1 MEEKKIVRRDKKD
14 ITDNR
19 EKQKKILLG
28 IGIALFAVL
37 YVFLL
42 TIDTDKGD
50 AVEEGTQSQEI
61 SQGEAPAA
69 EEQPDKNALE
79 AKPVDGG
86 TINLSVSR
94 FSSVNPLENREKS
107 LDSILRLVY
116 DSLFEYDSNY
126 NLQNELASGYSYS
139 EDASELSIN
148 LNPEAKWHDGSKV
161 TGFDV
166 EYTINSIKK
175 IPQSPYGTLVANI
188 ESVSPRSGGVTLKLK
203 NPNSLEIYNMIF
215 PVVSS
220 KSENN
225 TSTVFNDGK
234 FGVIG
239 NGMYKV
245 IEYKQGKKF
254 VLQRSSGY
262 YGPKPYIEK
271 IEVSIFD
278 SKEIRQN
285 MFIASNIDMIDS
297 DYYQLSKYQYDI
309 FKVKSYES
317 RKFEMIIF
325 NSARAPFDQKANRI
339 EIAKLLDL
347 EKISQDAY
355 RDTLNLNLMPVNTKS
370 ELNLA
375 TGNIYAV
382 KKDEAA
388 KESSLRLNEKIV
400 ILTDKDDP
408 MKHRLAYIIKNK
420 IETSGISPEVE
431 VRAVAKSELA
441 GLVSAKNFNIL
452 VAEYNVPVDKNVTR
466 LMNTYS
472 AVFGYDP
479 KDINALM
486 TEVKATTS
494 KEALKSKYQKIQ
506 EEIIKNL
513 PYIGVGYK
521 NDYVV
526 INNRLSGE
534 LEPTDYEIY
543 NGIEKIYISH

>member
-1 MEEKKIVRRDKKD
+1 
-14 ITDNR
+14 
-19 EKQKKILLG
+19 
-28 IGIALFAVL
+28 
-37 YVFLL
+37 
-42 TIDTDKGD
+42 
-50 AVEEGTQSQEI
+50 
-61 SQGEAPAA
+61 
-69 EEQPDKNALE
+69 
-79 AKPVDGG
+79 
-86 TINLSVSR
+86 
-94 FSSVNPLENREKS
+94 
-107 LDSILRLVY
+107 
-116 DSLFEYDSNY
+116 
-126 NLQNELASGYSYS
+126 
-139 EDASELSIN
+139 
-148 LNPEAKWHDGSKV
+148 
-161 TGFDV
+161 
-166 EYTINSIKK
+166 
-175 IPQSPYGTLVANI
+175 
-188 ESVSPRSGGVTLKLK
+188 
-203 NPNSLEIYNMIF
+203 
-215 PVVSS
+215 
-220 KSENN
+220 
-225 TSTVFNDGK
+225 
-234 FGVIG
+234 
-239 NGMYKV
+239 
-245 IEYKQGKKF
+245 
-254 VLQRSSGY
+254 
-262 YGPKPYIEK
+262 
-271 IEVSIFD
+271 
-278 SKEIRQN
+278 

-309 FKVKSYES
+309 FKIKSYES

-355 RDTLNLNLMPVNTKS
+355 RDTLNLNIMPVNTKS

-388 KESSLRLNEKIV
+388 KESSLRLKEKIV

-420 IETSGISPEVE
+420 METSGISPEVE

-441 GLVSAKNFNIL
+441 GIVSAKNFNIL

-486 TEVKATTS
+486 TDVKATTS

-526 INNRLSGE
+526 INNMLSCE